1 MKLINFRIQE
11 TILYIFFPSVIVEQI
26 YWNGIFWNGK
36 HSVFQ
41 RLAGVIMKNQKR
53 SVYLTVEQRL
63 TIWIHIIMLSGRLW
77 KFSAVVEL
85 VLIGLW

>member
-1 MKLINFRIQE
+1 
-11 TILYIFFPSVIVEQI
+11 
-26 YWNGIFWNGK
+26 
-36 HSVFQ
+36 
-41 RLAGVIMKNQKR
+41 MKNQKR

-85 VLIGLW
+85 VLIGLSRSASSFAMLVIKAVFEEPITPIRRMFFTEVISL